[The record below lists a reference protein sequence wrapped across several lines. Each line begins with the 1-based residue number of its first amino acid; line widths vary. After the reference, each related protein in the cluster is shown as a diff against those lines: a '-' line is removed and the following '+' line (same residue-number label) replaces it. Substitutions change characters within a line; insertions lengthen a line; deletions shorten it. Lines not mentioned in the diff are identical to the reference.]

1 MDKRLLYS
9 AVLVASL
16 STNYA
21 QAKVEDPVLP
31 DPVQLKLD
39 GTDTVAIKNIL
50 ADKWLTKGNAWGT
63 QASLGDSGL
72 GFAIV
77 PNKGADGQP
86 DGTYTFFDD
95 VVNADTKF
103 GDFTKKMFLI
113 GNDIKNGG
121 NAYVD
126 YASQGIERTYW
137 KVTPDGNKFK
147 FQSNMYPE
155 TYAGHNPSDN
165 GLNEKGEATE
175 IETQFRP
182 ALTEDGTNGLEW
194 QAYPYTYFYRLEKLK
209 EEINS
214 AIDEGYDMTEIEA
227 IYNNPDAKYWQLK
240 EASRMISII
249 KRNKAMAGATADS
262 PVSIT
267 EYFTDANCDAL
278 GGWTHDCEYD
288 KDGNVGSGGH
298 GTNWQTHSSVYTAP
312 DGYQTEKFIERW
324 VSGNSD
330 PVTNTE
336 VAGAGRLSDGVLSQT
351 LHKLPAGGYKVTC
364 YAMATQQSKGDDY
377 KVEGVSVFADTKS
390 TPNSQTVAT
399 LGGVPQKYEFLLDV
413 KEGEDLTIGFK
424 LENCTANWVFVD
436 NFQIEYCGPSFKAMN
451 LYDVQQAAT
460 ELGNKLDAAACPDYL
475 DIASKLVDKA
485 NNMTLDTDDEAI
497 SNMKTQLAEIQAKIN
512 KSLDLYL
519 ELDALDKEIGEFIG
533 SLDIDALKP
542 EAQKKVNELDDLDND
557 CGYDV
562 NESAADLAAT
572 THTLNNEQLTQY
584 IADLKI
590 KLEEARKAVIQKGDD
605 ITWKIVNPS
614 FDTGT
619 SEGWTG
625 KVTVSKDYKNCEA
638 YQSTFDLYQDITN
651 IPDGVYELSV
661 LAFQRVANNDV
672 ASVAHDNGT
681 EDITAVIYANDL
693 ETPFTSPYTYGMK
706 EPAVTTGSTP
716 DYKYNLNG
724 EDVYIPNSMQGM
736 AAAITEN
743 PNAYT
748 VTVPMLVEGG
758 TLRIGVREKRRPT
771 NGTWGDWAIWDN
783 FRLKYLGNDAEAYK
797 EVTTPLIAKADA
809 LLESKMNADV
819 RAALVKANDALKAN
833 GTSEGIHALSAAIE
847 VANTSIEA
855 YKPLKE
861 AIDNAQT
868 RYEENEATSETSDAA
883 KGLYTAA
890 VNTAQGIYDNGTVAD
905 AEIPAAIKALNSGV
919 TKYVINDI
927 IANASVDKPADITKV
942 IANSD
947 FATKS
952 STGWDVIDGKMGFQT
967 DVEAGEFYNC
977 TFNLQQTLVG
987 LPAGM
992 YRLTTQAF
1000 YRYGNNPSAK
1010 VDDSDQLKYDVNENA
1025 YLYFS
1030 DKEIPTEDGKTVA
1043 TELPESKQA
1052 IKTIT
1057 AYQVAEDNL
1066 NNGAGLSST
1075 SGLKEMETGTGI
1087 YIPDNMVT
1095 AQAFFNHSG
1104 DAYVSEPLNFNYYGN
1119 SDFRIGLIKNVKN
1132 DATSGDWTI
1141 VKNFKLYYL
1150 GEDPTGISEIVTDA
1164 NAVATKIYNASG
1176 MQIGKLQKG
1185 INIIETVMK
1194 DGSKK
1199 VKKVVVK

>member
-21 QAKVEDPVLP
+21 QAQVEDPTLP

-50 ADKWLTKGNAWGT
+50 ADQWLTNGNAYGT
-63 QASLGDSGL
+63 QTSLGTSGL
-72 GFAIV
+72 GFVIV
-77 PNKGADGQP
+77 PNKGDDGQP
-86 DGTYTFFDD
+86 NGTYSFCNDKSG
-95 VVNADTKF
+95 KF
-103 GDFTKKMFLI
+103 GAFSNKIFINSFDE
-113 GNDIKNGG
+113 DGG
-121 NAYVD
+121 NSYVD
-126 YASQGIERTYW
+126 YKDQGIKKTYW
-137 KVTPDGNKFK
+137 KVTPNGTQFR
-147 FQSNMYPE
+147 FQSNEHPD
-155 TYAGHNPSDN
+155 TYAGYNPNDT
-165 GLNEKGEATE
+165 GLDGKGESAKDG
-175 IETQFRP
+175 QFRP
-182 ALTEDGTNGLEW
+182 ALAENSDYGLDW
-194 QAYPYTYFYRLEKLK
+194 AAYPYTYFYRLEKLK
-209 EEINS
+209 DAINE
-214 AIDEGYDMTEIEA
+214 AISEGLDVSGSEA
-227 IYNNPDAKYWQLK
+227 IYNNPNAEYWQLK
-240 EASRMISII
+240 EAYRMISDAR
-249 KRNKAMAGATADS
+249 RNKAMDGATADS

-267 EYFTDANCDAL
+267 EFVADANCDAL

-298 GTNWQTHSSVYTAP
+298 GTNWQAHSAVHTAA

-351 LHKLPAGGYKVTC
+351 LHNLPAGGYKVTC
-364 YAMATQQSKGDDY
+364 YAMATQQSKGDDF

-399 LGGVPQKYEFLLDV
+399 KAGVPQKYEFLLDV

-424 LENCTANWVFVD
+424 LDKCTANWVFVD
-436 NFQIEYCGPSFKAMN
+436 NFQIEYCGPSFKAMT
-451 LYDVQQAAT
+451 LADVQKASA
-460 ELGNKLDAAACPDYL
+460 ELEAQMGGMEVCPTY
-475 DIASKLVDKA
+475 IDKA
-485 NNMTLDTDDEAI
+485 NKLIAAVGEMTTDTDEAEI
-497 SNMKTQLAEIQAKIN
+497 NAMKQQLADIAAKIN
-512 KSLDLYL
+512 KNSALYAEL
-519 ELDALDKEIGEFIG
+519 KELDATIGEFLSDDPAG
-533 SLDIDALKP
+533 P
-542 EAQKKVNELDDLDND
+542 EVDELDDLYND
-557 CGYDV
+557 CGYEV
-562 NESAADLAAT
+562 NESVSDLLSSYS
-572 THTLNNEQLTQY
+572 LNNEQLTQY
-584 IADLKI
+584 MAELKV
-590 KLEEARKAVIQKGDD
+590 KLEAAQNASIKPGDD
-605 ITWKIVNPS
+605 ITRKIENPS
-614 FDTGT
+614 FDNGK
-619 SEGWTG
+619 EGWTVKEG
-625 KVTVSKDYKNCEA
+625 NPKFDGTYKNCEV
-638 YQSTFDLYQDITN
+638 YQGTFDIYQDITN
-651 IPDGVYELSV
+651 LPDGVYELSV
-661 LAFQRVANNDV
+661 LAFQRVAENGV
-672 ASVAHDNGT
+672 ASKAHDNGK

-706 EPAVTTGSTP
+706 EVSGGDPA
-716 DYKYNLNG
+716 DYPYEING
-724 EDVYIPNSMQGM
+724 ETVYIPNSMQGM

-758 TLRIGVREKRRPT
+758 TLRIGVREKRRPSNV
-771 NGTWGDWAIWDN
+771 NGSWGDWAIWDN
-783 FRLKYLGNDAEAYK
+783 FRLKYVGSKGDALGA
-797 EVTTPLIAKADA
+797 VTTPLIAKADG
-809 LLESKMNADV
+809 LLGSKMNAEV
-819 RAALVKANDALKAN
+819 RAQLETAKTALETNATVA
-833 GTSEGIHALSAAIE
+833 GIHTLSAAIE
-847 VANTSIEA
+847 AANTSIDA
-855 YKPLKE
+855 YNTLKE

-868 RYEENEATSETSDAA
+868 RYEENEASSTTSETA

-890 VNTAQGIYDNGTVAD
+890 VNTAQGIYDNGTATD
-905 AEIPAAIKALNSGV
+905 AEIPAAIKDLNGGV

-927 IANASVDKPADITKV
+927 IANASVDNPADITKV

-947 FATKS
+947 FSTMN
-952 STGWDVIDGKMGFQT
+952 STGWDEIDSKLGFQAT
-967 DVEAGEFYNC
+967 NSVEAGEFYNC

-1043 TELPESKQA
+1043 SELPESKQA

-1057 AYQVAEDNL
+1057 ALKIAEDTWNSV
-1066 NNGAGLSST
+1066 GLSDAG
-1075 SGLKEMETGTGI
+1075 GLKKMDDGL

-1095 AQAFFNHSG
+1095 AQAFFRSDAG
-1104 DAYVSEPLNFNYYGN
+1104 SAYVSEPLNFNYYGN
-1119 SDFRIGLIKNVKN
+1119 SDFRIGLIKNE
-1132 DATSGDWTI
+1132 ATSGDWTI

-1150 GEDPTGISEIVTDA
+1150 GVDPTGINEIVTDA

>member
-21 QAKVEDPVLP
+21 QAQVNDPVLP
-31 DPVQLKLD
+31 SPVQLKLD
-39 GTDTVAIKNIL
+39 GTDTVAVKNVMTG
-50 ADKWLTKGNAWGT
+50 KWLTKGNAWGT

-86 DGTYTFFDD
+86 DGTYTFFNDIVD
-95 VVNADTKF
+95 KDHKF
-103 GDFTKKMFLI
+103 GDFNKKLFLI
-113 GNDIKNGG
+113 GDNIDNGG

-126 YASQGIERTYW
+126 YNNQGIERTYW

-155 TYAGHNPSDN
+155 TYAGHNPNDN
-165 GLNEKGEATE
+165 GFNEKGEAAE

-209 EEINS
+209 DQINS
-214 AIDEGYDMTEIEA
+214 AIDEGLDLTAVEA

-240 EASRMISII
+240 EASRMISDIR
-249 KRNKAMAGATADS
+249 RNKAMADATAES
-262 PVSIT
+262 PVNIT
-267 EYFTDANCDAL
+267 EYAPDANCDAL
-278 GGWTHDCEYD
+278 TGWTHECEYD
-288 KDGNVGSGGH
+288 AKGDIGSGGH
-298 GTNWQTHSSVYTAP
+298 GTNWQTNSHAYTAP

-324 VSGNSD
+324 VDGNSD
-330 PVTNTE
+330 PVTNTK
-336 VAGAGRLSDGVLSQT
+336 VDGAGRLSDGVLSQT

-364 YAMATQQSKGDDY
+364 YAMATQQAKGNDY

-399 LGGVPQKYEFLLDV
+399 LAGVPQKYEFLLDI

-424 LENCTANWVFVD
+424 LDKCTANWVFVD

-451 LYDVQQAAT
+451 LADVQ
-460 ELGNKLDAAACPDYL
+460 KAAAELEAQMGGMEVCPTYTDKASEL
-475 DIASKLVDKA
+475 IAAVGEMTTDTDEAEINAMKQQLADIA
-485 NNMTLDTDDEAI
+485 
-497 SNMKTQLAEIQAKIN
+497 AKID
-512 KSLDLYL
+512 KSSALYAEL
-519 ELDALDKEIGEFIG
+519 TELDATIGDFLSEG
-533 SLDIDALKP
+533 PAGTEVD
-542 EAQKKVNELDDLDND
+542 ELENLYND
-557 CGYDV
+557 CGYEV
-562 NESAADLAAT
+562 NESVSDLLSSFS
-572 THTLNNEQLTQY
+572 LNNEQLTQY
-584 IADLKI
+584 MADLKV
-590 KLEEARKAVIQKGDD
+590 KLEAAQNASIKPGDD
-605 ITWKIVNPS
+605 ITRKIVNPS

-625 KVTVSKDYKNCEA
+625 NVTVSKDYKNCEA
-638 YQSTFDLYQDITN
+638 YEKTFDLYQDITN

-661 LAFQRVANNDV
+661 LAFQRVGTNEV
-672 ASVAHDNGT
+672 ASAAHDKGIEN
-681 EDITAVIYANDL
+681 ITAFIYANDL

-706 EPAVTTGSTP
+706 APSGGNPA
-716 DYKYNLNG
+716 DYEYILNG
-724 EDVYIPNSMQGM
+724 ETVYIPNSMQGM
-736 AAAITEN
+736 AAAIAEN
-743 PNAYT
+743 PKAYT

-758 TLRIGVREKRRPT
+758 TLRIGVRAKTRPSNT
-771 NGTWGDWAIWDN
+771 HDWAIWDN
-783 FRLKYLGNDAEAYK
+783 FRLKYIGSKGDALSA
-797 EVTTPLIAKADA
+797 VTTPLIAKADG
-809 LLESKMNADV
+809 LLASNMNADV
-819 RAALVKANDALKAN
+819 RAQLEAAKTALETEATVP
-833 GTSEGIHALSAAIE
+833 GIHTLSAAIE
-847 VANTSIEA
+847 AANTSIDA
-855 YKPLKE
+855 YNTLKE

-868 RYEENEATSETSDAA
+868 RYEDNEATSETSETA
-883 KGLYTAA
+883 KGLYNAA
-890 VNTAQGIYDNGTVAD
+890 MTTAQGIYDNGTAAD
-905 AEIPAAIKALNSGV
+905 AEIPAAIKALNGGV

-927 IANASVDKPADITKV
+927 TANASVDKPADITKV

-947 FATKS
+947 FATMS
-952 STGWDVIDGKMGFQT
+952 STGWNVIDGNMGFQA
-967 DVEAGEFYNC
+967 DNSVEAGEFYNC

-1000 YRYGNNPSAK
+1000 YRNGNDASAK
-1010 VDDSDQLKYDVNENA
+1010 VDGSDDQLKYDVNENA
-1025 YLYFS
+1025 FIYFS
-1030 DKEIPTEDGKTVA
+1030 DKEIPTEEGKKVA
-1043 TELPESKQA
+1043 TELPENKQA

-1057 AYQVAEDNL
+1057 SYKVAEDNL
-1066 NNGAGLSST
+1066 NDGAGLSST
-1075 SGLKEMETGTGI
+1075 SGLKEIETGTGI
-1087 YIPDNMVT
+1087 YIPDNMIT
-1095 AQAFFNHSG
+1095 AQAFCNHSG
-1104 DAYVSEPLNFNYYGN
+1104 DAYVSEPLNFTYNGS
-1119 SDFRIGLIKNVKN
+1119 SDFRIGLIKNVTVTN
-1132 DATSGDWTI
+1132 DWTI

-1150 GEDPTGISEIVTDA
+1150 GVDPTGISEIVTDA
-1164 NAVATKIYNASG
+1164 NAVATKIYNATG

>member
-21 QAKVEDPVLP
+21 QAQVNDPVLP
-31 DPVQLKLD
+31 SPVQLKLD

-50 ADKWLTKGNAWGT
+50 ADKWLTKGNAYGT
-63 QASLGDSGL
+63 QTSLGDSGL
-72 GFAIV
+72 GFVIV
-77 PNKGADGQP
+77 PNKGDDGQP
-86 DGTYTFFDD
+86 NGTYSFCNDRSG
-95 VVNADTKF
+95 KF
-103 GDFTKKMFLI
+103 GAFSSKIFVNSVDE
-113 GNDIKNGG
+113 NGG
-121 NAYVD
+121 NSYVD
-126 YASQGIERTYW
+126 YASQGIEKTYW
-137 KVTPDGNKFK
+137 KVTPNGTTFK
-147 FQSNMYPE
+147 FQANEYPE
-155 TYAGHNPSDN
+155 TYAGYNPNDT
-165 GLNEKGEATE
+165 GLDGKGETAVDGL
-175 IETQFRP
+175 FRP
-182 ALTEDGTNGLEW
+182 ALTEDGANGLEW

-209 EEINS
+209 DQINA
-214 AIDEGYDMTEIEA
+214 AIDEGLDVSAVEA
-227 IYNNPDAKYWQLK
+227 IYNNPNAAYWQLK
-240 EASRMISII
+240 EASRMITDAR
-249 KRNKAMAGATADS
+249 RNKAMAEATAES
-262 PVSIT
+262 PVNIT
-267 EYFTDANCDAL
+267 EYAPDANCDAL
-278 GGWTHDCEYD
+278 TGWTLECEYD

-298 GTNWQTHSSVYTAP
+298 GTNWQAHSAKYTAP

-324 VSGNSD
+324 VNGNSD

-364 YAMATQQSKGDDY
+364 YAMATQQSKGDSY

-399 LGGVPQKYEFLLDV
+399 LAGVPQKYEFLLDI

-424 LENCTANWVFVD
+424 LDKCTANWVFVD

-451 LYDVQQAAT
+451 LADVQ
-460 ELGNKLDAAACPDYL
+460 KAAAELEAQMGGMEVCPTYTDKASEL
-475 DIASKLVDKA
+475 IAAVGEMTTDTDEAEINAMKQQLADIA
-485 NNMTLDTDDEAI
+485 
-497 SNMKTQLAEIQAKIN
+497 AKID
-512 KSLDLYL
+512 KSSALYAEL
-519 ELDALDKEIGEFIG
+519 TELDATIGDFLSEG
-533 SLDIDALKP
+533 PAGTEVD
-542 EAQKKVNELDDLDND
+542 ELEDLYND
-557 CGYDV
+557 CGYEV
-562 NESAADLAAT
+562 NESVSDLLSSFA
-572 THTLNNEQLTQY
+572 LNNEQLTQY
-584 IADLKI
+584 MADLKVLLEAAQNASI
-590 KLEEARKAVIQKGDD
+590 KPGDD
-605 ITWKIVNPS
+605 ITRKIVNPS

-625 KVTVSKDYKNCEA
+625 NVTVSKDYKNCEA
-638 YQSTFDLYQDITN
+638 YEKTFDLYQDITN

-661 LAFQRVANNDV
+661 LAFQRVGTNEA
-672 ASVAHDNGT
+672 ASAAHDNGT
-681 EDITAVIYANDL
+681 ENITAFIYANDL

-706 EPAVTTGSTP
+706 EPSGGNPA

-736 AAAITEN
+736 AAAIAEN
-743 PNAYT
+743 PKAYT

-758 TLRIGVREKRRPT
+758 TLRIGVRAKKRPS
-771 NGTWGDWAIWDN
+771 NSHDWAIWDN
-783 FRLKYLGNDAEAYK
+783 FRLKYLGSKGAALGA
-797 EVTTPLIAKADA
+797 VTTPLIAKADG
-809 LLESKMNADV
+809 LLASNMNADV
-819 RAALVKANDALKAN
+819 RAQLEAAKTALETEATVP
-833 GTSEGIHALSAAIE
+833 GIHILSAAIE
-847 VANTSIEA
+847 AANTSIDA
-855 YKPLKE
+855 YNTLKE
-861 AIDNAQT
+861 AIENAQT
-868 RYEENEATSETSDAA
+868 RYEENEATSTTSETA

-890 VNTAQGIYDNGTVAD
+890 KTTAEDIYNNGTAAD
-905 AEIPAAIKALNSGV
+905 AEIPAAIKALNEGV

-927 IANASVDKPADITKV
+927 IADASEAKPADITKV

-947 FATKS
+947 FATMS
-952 STGWDVIDGKMGFQT
+952 STGWDVKDGTMGFQSGNN
-967 DVEAGEFYNC
+967 VEAGEFFNC

-1000 YRYGNNPSAK
+1000 YRNGSDASAK

-1030 DKEIPTEDGKTVA
+1030 DKEIPTEEGKKVA

-1057 AYQVAEDNL
+1057 AHKIAEDDWNSV
-1066 NNGAGLSST
+1066 GLSAAG
-1075 SGLKEMETGTGI
+1075 GLKKMDDGM
-1087 YIPDNMVT
+1087 YIPDNMIT
-1095 AQAFFNHSG
+1095 AQAFFKS
-1104 DAYVSEPLNFNYYGN
+1104 DAGSAYDSEPLNFNYDGN
-1119 SDFRIGLIKNVKN
+1119 SDFRIGLIKNVTVTN
-1132 DATSGDWTI
+1132 DWTI

-1150 GEDPTGISEIVTDA
+1150 GVDPTGISEIVTDA